1 MYECKDCHGRE
12 MRCATCVV
20 DRHGKLY
27 LHRIQV
33 SDFVCFHVCF
43 HVCFADLFQKWN
55 GVYFERT
62 SLKKLGLRIQLG
74 HPPGEKCLHPL
85 TCADDDFCVVD
96 VNGVHDV
103 GIDFCACGRSTQQHT
118 VQLLRARLYPATVT
132 APKTA
137 ATYACLEAFEL
148 MSYES
153 KITAFEYYQTLMRL
167 TDNTGV
173 IPLKVSFAR

>member
-1 MYECKDCHGRE
+1 M
-12 MRCATCVV
+12 
-20 DRHGKLY
+20 
-27 LHRIQV
+27 
-33 SDFVCFHVCF
+33 
-43 HVCFADLFQKWN
+43 
-55 GVYFERT
+55 
-62 SLKKLGLRIQLG
+62 
-74 HPPGEKCLHPL
+74 
-85 TCADDDFCVVD
+85 
-96 VNGVHDV
+96 NGVHDV

-173 IPLKVSFAR
+173 IPLKVSLLADLQFILKFDKFTGSLPFIHSYDP